1 MRRRDPLITEVADA
15 MLNGALGDAICY
27 DELLGRICV
36 YGQLP
41 WEDSKQSAMRP
52 WASTDD
58 SAGYA
63 YAQEVFDCGSER
75 DFQHALTIAA
85 SKRQVNPIINLMEAL
100 PEWDGIKRVG
110 NLMQTFLGAAND
122 DYTTEVERLLMGAAL
137 ARTFDPGCKF
147 DYMPVLI
154 GHQGIGKST
163 FIRKLALD
171 AKYFTDSV
179 CGIGSKQ
186 AAELV
191 QGKWFVELPELAAM
205 KGATLEAVKAFIT
218 RQADEYRM
226 PYARHVESRPRR
238 FVLVGTTNVREF
250 LTDLTGN
257 RRFLPIKC
265 GEQKPEMSLF
275 SAEADCC
282 FRQAWSEAYREYREG
297 ALGRSW
303 QLVLSR
309 SASERALEL
318 QANSGID
325 DPRVGIIEQW
335 ILGLEAGTLIC
346 TVQVIEQALGIAR
359 EMQKR
364 HDQMEVSSL
373 LQNAV
378 AGIEPLE
385 GKHRVGAYGVQ
396 RAYQVTGG
404 QSSVANVA
412 TFCP

>member
-1 MRRRDPLITEVADA
+1 MRRRDPLIAEVADA
-15 MLNGALGDAICY
+15 MLNDSFGEAICY

-36 YGQLP
+36 CGRLP
-41 WEDSKQSAMRP
+41 WENGETGAMRP

-63 YAQEVFDCGSER
+63 YAQEAFDCGSER
-75 DFQHALTIAA
+75 DFQHALTIVA
-85 SKRQVNPIINLMEAL
+85 SKRQVNPIIDMLDAL
-100 PEWDGIKRVG
+100 PEWDGIRRVG
-110 NLMQTFLGAAND
+110 SLMQTFLGAASD
-122 DYTTEVERLLMGAAL
+122 DYTSEVERLLMGAAL
-137 ARTFDPGCKF
+137 ARTFDSGCKF

-154 GHQGIGKST
+154 GYQGIGKST

-171 AKYFTDSV
+171 ARYFTDSI
-179 CGIGSKQ
+179 CGIGTKQ

-265 GEQKPEMSLF
+265 GEQKPDLSLF
-275 SAEADCC
+275 SAEADRS
-282 FRQAWSEAYREYREG
+282 FRQAWAEAYRGYQQG
-297 ALGRSW
+297 LLGRSW

-309 SASERALEL
+309 SASERAVEL
-318 QANSGID
+318 QANSGVD

-335 ILGLEAGTLIC
+335 LLGIDTGSIIC
-346 TVQVIEQALGIAR
+346 TVQVLERALGITH
-359 EMQKR
+359 EMQSR
-364 HDQMEVSSL
+364 REQMEVSSL
-373 LQNAV
+373 LQNVV
-378 AGIEPLE
+378 AGITPLE
-385 GKHRVGAYGVQ
+385 GKHRVGSYGVQ
-396 RAYQVTGG
+396 RVYRVVREQG
-404 QSSVANVA
+404 SVANVA
-412 TFCP
+412 TSYP

>member
-1 MRRRDPLITEVADA
+1 MRRRDPLIVEVADA
-15 MLNGALGDAICY
+15 MAKDALGDAICF

-36 YGQLP
+36 RGRLP
-41 WEDSKQSAMRP
+41 WEDSDKARMRP
-52 WASTDD
+52 WVSADD

-63 YAQEVFDCGSER
+63 YAQEAFDCASER
-75 DFQHALTIAA
+75 DFQHALSIVAN
-85 SKRQVNPIINLMEAL
+85 RQCVNPVLDMLDGL
-100 PEWDGIKRVG
+100 PEWDGVSRVG
-110 NLMQTFLGAAND
+110 SLMALFLGAASD
-122 DYTTEVERLLMGAAL
+122 EYTSEVERLLMGAAL

-147 DYMPVLI
+147 DYMPVLV

-171 AKYFTDSV
+171 ARYFTDSV
-179 CGIGSKQ
+179 CGIGTKQ

-257 RRFLPIKC
+257 RRFFPVKC
-265 GEQKPEMSLF
+265 GEQKSQMSLF
-275 SAEADCC
+275 SSEANQVFRYAWAEAY
-282 FRQAWSEAYREYREG
+282 QGYLEG
-297 ALGRSW
+297 SLGRSW

-309 SASERALEL
+309 DASKRAMEL
-318 QANSGID
+318 QASSGID
-325 DPRVGIIEQW
+325 DPRIGVIEQW
-335 ILGLEAGTLIC
+335 LCGVKAGSVIC
-346 TVQVIEQALGIAR
+346 TVQVMEEALGISR
-359 EMQKR
+359 EAQR
-364 HDQMEVSSL
+364 RREQIEVSSL
-373 LQNAV
+373 LQSAV
-378 AGIEPLE
+378 SGIKPLE

-396 RAYQVTGG
+396 RAFLVEGANG
-404 QSSVANVA
+404 VVANDA
-412 TFCP
+412 TFAQ